1 MEDGNNDE
9 EEDDEEC
16 DRDDD
21 DVSVDAAA
29 AAAANDD
36 DACTNNKSAEPYIIV
51 CIGLNARPCL
61 DDQRGSYCCLL
72 LVQSIG
78 QNRGIVK

>member
-16 DRDDD
+16 GRDDD
-21 DVSVDAAA
+21 DVSVD

>member
-16 DRDDD
+16 GRGDD
-21 DVSVDAAA
+21 DVSVDAA

>member
-29 AAAANDD
+29 AAAAD

>member
-21 DVSVDAAA
+21 DVSVDA

>member
-29 AAAANDD
+29 AADDD

>member
-29 AAAANDD
+29 VAANDD